1 VRKIVMML
9 GVAMFMLVVAAG
21 VAVAVEKTCDN
32 IPCNGTENNDDLHER
47 QGSVKDRIRGFEGED
62 LLDANNYSKERDV
75 LEGGRNADR
84 LLTNDNDGRD
94 SARGGRGND
103 RCVVDAGDN
112 TSSCSVNI
120 EAAGVTPAGF
130 E

>member
-1 VRKIVMML
+1 MML

-112 TSSCSVNI
+112 ASSCSVNI